1 MINEI
6 SARSC
11 KDLENQGA
19 YLTDKVPNSKNSNE
33 FDNFNMKKKKNLSNP
48 TVELSYQ
55 LNILNL
61 NRTKEQDQEDEPV
74 YTNQK
79 KRTKR

>member
-1 MINEI
+1 M
-6 SARSC
+6 
-11 KDLENQGA
+11 DLRA
-19 YLTDKVPNSKNSNE
+19 YLTDKVPNSENINE

-61 NRTKEQDQEDEPV
+61 TDPKTKTEP
-74 YTNQK
+74 TIKSIRRRGQK
-79 KRTKR
+79 R